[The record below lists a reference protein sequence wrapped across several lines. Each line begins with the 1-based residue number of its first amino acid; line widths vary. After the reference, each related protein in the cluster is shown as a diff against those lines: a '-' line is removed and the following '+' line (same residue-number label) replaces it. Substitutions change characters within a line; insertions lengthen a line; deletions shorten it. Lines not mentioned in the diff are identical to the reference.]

1 MMVLGPILESLLA
14 PSLLQLPGICPA
26 VSGGARGCP
35 VQSGAAPGN
44 GVRDAV
50 RGPFS
55 RAVAKITEVKQTPSN
70 ESRIT
75 LNHCCLDRIPSLS
88 DP

>member
-1 MMVLGPILESLLA
+1 MMILGSKSLLA

-26 VSGGARGCP
+26 LP
-35 VQSGAAPGN
+35 GAAPGN

-50 RGPFS
+50 RGPCS

-70 ESRIT
+70 YGSSHFGECPGAVGSR
-75 LNHCCLDRIPSLS
+75 LG
-88 DP
+88 

>member
-1 MMVLGPILESLLA
+1 MMILGSILESLLA

-26 VSGGARGCP
+26 QPGAARGSP
-35 VQSGAAPGN
+35 GQPGAAPGN

-50 RGPFS
+50 RGSYS

-70 ESRIT
+70 YGS
-75 LNHCCLDRIPSLS
+75 PW
-88 DP
+88 DPNEP